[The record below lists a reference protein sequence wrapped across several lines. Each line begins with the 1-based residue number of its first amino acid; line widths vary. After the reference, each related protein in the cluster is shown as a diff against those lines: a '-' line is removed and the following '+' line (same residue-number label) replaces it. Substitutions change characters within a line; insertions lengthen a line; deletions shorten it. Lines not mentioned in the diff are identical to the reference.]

1 MNCPGQH
8 RQQGVVV
15 IVVGMAIFVLIG
27 FIGLAVD
34 LGHLFVVKAEM
45 QNSMDACAL
54 AAAKELTGIS
64 GNQLHIAENAGITV
78 GSRNSANFQ
87 SQAVGLVPD
96 DITFSAT
103 LGGTYQTRT
112 VVEASGTV
120 LAMKYVKC
128 ERPQSGIAMNFI
140 AAVGVFGPQTVTAHA
155 VATLAPSQTACGIP
169 LAMCSKTSPPASCP
183 PLGSG
188 PSLPPDTFGH
198 CPGQWYDGKFE
209 AGGGATGNFNWI
221 DFTPPAGGA
230 SEMGGLLSG
239 PGQCN
244 TSTPNPVG
252 QTGVTQANAN
262 DWNSRFGLYKSGAG
276 NPSAATSPPDFTGY
290 SYTATNWTTQFNA
303 YAGAPVGAATN
314 FQTKR
319 AAYASYGDTV
329 DTVDAGNTITGL
341 SISNSY
347 NVATHGPGG
356 QLASSGASRRVEMS
370 PIVDCSGWASSQTVS
385 VAGWACI
392 LLLHPL
398 SAPGDTVWLEY
409 IGSPSAPGSPCS
421 STGLA
426 GGPGSVGPLVPVLVR

>member
-8 RQQGVVV
+8 RQKGVVA

-34 LGHLFVVKAEM
+34 VGHLFVVKAEM

-64 GNQLHIAENAGITV
+64 GNQLQIAENAGITV

-87 SQAVGLVPD
+87 SQAVGVVPA

-103 LGGTYQTRT
+103 LGGTYQTR
-112 VVEASGTV
+112 AALAGSGQE

-140 AAVGVFGPQTVTAHA
+140 AAVGVFGPQTVNAYA

-169 LAMCSKTSPPASCP
+169 LAMCSKTPPASCP
-183 PLGSG
+183 GGG
-188 PSLPPDTFGH
+188 PPSAFGH
-198 CPGQWYDGKFE
+198 CPGQWYDGRFE
-209 AGGGATGNFNWI
+209 AGGGSTGSFNWI
-221 DFTPPAGGA
+221 DFTPPSGGA
-230 SEMGGLLSG
+230 SELGGLLSG
-239 PGQCN
+239 PGQCD
-244 TSTPNPVG
+244 TSAPNPVG
-252 QTGVTQANAN
+252 QTGVSQSAAVA
-262 DWNSRFGLYKSGAG
+262 WNSRFGLYKNGAG
-276 NPSAATSPPDFTGY
+276 NPNAATSPPDYTGY
-290 SYTATNWTTQFNA
+290 SYTPTNWPTQFNA
-303 YAGAPVGAATN
+303 YAGAPVGGVTN
-314 FQTKR
+314 FQAKR

-329 DTVDAGNTITGL
+329 DTVDAGNAITGL
-341 SISNSY
+341 SINNSF

-356 QLASSGASRRVEMS
+356 QLASSGASRRVEIS
-370 PIVDCSGWASSQTVS
+370 PIVDCSGWASSQTVP

-392 LLLHPL
+392 LLLNPID
-398 SAPGDTVWLEY
+398 APGEIVYMEY
-409 IGSPSAPGSPCS
+409 LGSPSAPGSPCA

-426 GGPGSVGPLVPVLVR
+426 GGPASVGPLVPALVR